1 MVAEAK
7 ANENMAVENFQ
18 KNIADSRV
26 LKASKLAELKGKESE
41 IKGLQ
46 ATLDNQAQDK
56 EGVTAELQAVNES
69 LDKLKPQC
77 ETKAPSYEE
86 QKARRE
92 KEIDGLKNAL
102 SILSG
107 TGIPAFLQNNGGNNL
122 RRTLMR

>member
-56 EGVTAELQAVNES
+56 EGVTAELQAVNEY

-86 QKARRE
+86 QKATRE
-92 KEIDGLKNAL
+92 QEIEGLKNAL

-107 TGIPAFLQNNGGNNL
+107 TGIPAFIQSNGGNNL

>member
-1 MVAEAK
+1 
-7 ANENMAVENFQ
+7 MAVENFQ

-56 EGVTAELQAVNES
+56 EGVTAELQAVNEY

-107 TGIPAFLQNNGGNNL
+107 TGIPTFLQNNGGNL
-122 RRTLMR
+122 RRSLMR

>member
-7 ANENMAVENFQ
+7 ANENMAVETFQ
-18 KNIADSRV
+18 KNIADARV
-26 LKASKLAELKGKESE
+26 LKATKLAELKGKESE

-56 EGVTAELQAVNES
+56 EGVTAELQAVNEY
-69 LDKLKPQC
+69 LDRLKPQC

-92 KEIDGLKNAL
+92 QEIEGLKNAL

-107 TGIPAFLQNNGGNNL
+107 TVIPAFLQNNGRTNL
-122 RRTLMR
+122 RSSLMR